1 MNQRVPPESEL
12 APNSAASQTPTEGR
26 PNERDLRDRVIHGTN
41 SERRML
47 DLRDRYPNSAEALLG
62 LVRRYRPEW
71 FQPVSVKQTGE
82 VSETS
87 DPETPEAKDP
97 PG

>member
-1 MNQRVPPESEL
+1 MNQRVPPESEP
-12 APNSAASQTPTEGR
+12 ASNSATPTEIR
-26 PNERDLRDRVIHGTN
+26 PNQRDLRGRVIHGTN
-41 SERRML
+41 SEHRML
-47 DLRDRYPNSAEALLG
+47 GLRGSHPNSAEALLG
-62 LVRRYRPEW
+62 LVQRYRPEW

-87 DPETPEAKDP
+87 DPETPQAKDP